1 MYRGGAILYSIG
13 VCLLISLLSGSILFL
28 SFLYSTEIF
37 QLNSIKNVILNSKSG
52 LNLLLVSNFSEYK
65 DKSKIDLFGKGVD
78 SVELQLRTWGIYRIA
93 SSFAWSGKFN
103 ATKIAL
109 LGKRLDADDHTAMIL
124 SNSRTPLSL
133 CGNTELTGNFY
144 IPGGM
149 ITKTYLEGQSFSSK
163 GIVKGKFFKSEG
175 PIPNPS
181 NEFVAE
187 MIEFVRTKG
196 GFGDSVLEWESIEEN
211 RPIANS
217 FNSKTLILKSK
228 YEIRISSSIK
238 IEGNIIIESDT
249 KIIVDGNAAI
259 EDAILISPQIILESG
274 FTGTLQC
281 FTTDSIH
288 VYENCL
294 LNYPSALVYIS
305 EKQVSKNPCIKVEG
319 GTSIYGEIISYC
331 NSNEIKTTNHTSIG
345 IKSKINGIVYTSGSL
360 DIKGVVNGVVYANQ
374 LIYNDGASSHLNT
387 LMNAIINRDKLP
399 KTFVC
404 SFGALTDTYGI
415 AKYIQHE

>member
-13 VCLLISLLSGSILFL
+13 ICLLISLLSGSILFL
-28 SFLYSTEIF
+28 SFLYSSEIF

-52 LNLLLVSNFSEYK
+52 LNLLLVSNYSEYK
-65 DKSKIDLFGKGVD
+65 VKSKIDLFGKGVD

-103 ATKIAL
+103 ASKIAI

-187 MIEFVRTKG
+187 MIEF
-196 GFGDSVLEWESIEEN
+196 
-211 RPIANS
+211 
-217 FNSKTLILKSK
+217 
-228 YEIRISSSIK
+228 
-238 IEGNIIIESDT
+238 
-249 KIIVDGNAAI
+249 
-259 EDAILISPQIILESG
+259 
-274 FTGTLQC
+274 
-281 FTTDSIH
+281 
-288 VYENCL
+288 
-294 LNYPSALVYIS
+294 
-305 EKQVSKNPCIKVEG
+305 
-319 GTSIYGEIISYC
+319 
-331 NSNEIKTTNHTSIG
+331 
-345 IKSKINGIVYTSGSL
+345 
-360 DIKGVVNGVVYANQ
+360 
-374 LIYNDGASSHLNT
+374 AS
-387 LMNAIINRDKLP
+387 
-399 KTFVC
+399 
-404 SFGALTDTYGI
+404 
-415 AKYIQHE
+415 